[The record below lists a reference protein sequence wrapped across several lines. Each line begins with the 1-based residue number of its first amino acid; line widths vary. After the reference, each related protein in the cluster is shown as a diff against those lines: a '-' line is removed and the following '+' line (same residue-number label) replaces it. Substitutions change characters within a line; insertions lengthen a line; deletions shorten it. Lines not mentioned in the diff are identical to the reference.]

1 MNKEY
6 SVLLLPGWQNSD
18 ADHWQ
23 SRWEQAHGYQRV
35 QQHNW
40 QQPLRGDWTVQ
51 LNEAVLAA
59 PTAVVLVA
67 PGDVEQADLR
77 QHLPGWV
84 PIARQRL
91 PFAAVVVGSQNDPY
105 CRLARAQQLAADWGA
120 QWVDAGAAGHINSAS
135 QLGDWPQG
143 HALLQDLV
151 KDSVHGKR

>member
-67 PGDVEQADLR
+67 HSLGCILMGWWARHAPKRPL
-77 QHLPGWV
+77 LP
-84 PIARQRL
+84 L
-91 PFAAVVVGSQNDPY
+91 
-105 CRLARAQQLAADWGA
+105 GA
-120 QWVDAGAAGHINSAS
+120 GPAAGRR
-135 QLGDWPQG
+135 LGRAVGGCRCGRPYQ
-143 HALLQDLV
+143 
-151 KDSVHGKR
+151 

>member
-67 PGDVEQADLR
+67 HSLGCILTA
-77 QHLPGWV
+77 WW
-84 PIARQRL
+84 ARHAPPAVVGKVQ
-91 PFAAVVVGSQNDPY
+91 AVVVGSQNDPY

>member
-67 PGDVEQADLR
+67 LLHFAQN
-77 QHLPGWV
+77 
-84 PIARQRL
+84 ARTSRIHTR
-91 PFAAVVVGSQNDPY
+91 P
-105 CRLARAQQLAADWGA
+105 
-120 QWVDAGAAGHINSAS
+120 
-135 QLGDWPQG
+135 
-143 HALLQDLV
+143 
-151 KDSVHGKR
+151 

>member
-59 PTAVVLVA
+59 PAPVVLVA
-67 PGDVEQADLR
+67 HSLGCILTAWW
-77 QHLPGWV
+77 GG
-84 PIARQRL
+84 QRAGCPVGGTGRCL
-91 PFAAVVVGSQNDPY
+91 ASRAAP
-105 CRLARAQQLAADWGA
+105 ARAW
-120 QWVDAGAAGHINSAS
+120 
-135 QLGDWPQG
+135 LGTHSPPAFAVCGGGGRQP
-143 HALLQDLV
+143 
-151 KDSVHGKR
+151 K

>member
-59 PTAVVLVA
+59 PAPVVLVAHSLGCILTAWWARHAPPAVVGKVQAALLVA

-77 QHLPGWV
+77 QHLPGWA
-84 PIARQRL
+84 PIARQR
-91 PFAAVVVGSQNDPY
+91 
-105 CRLARAQQLAADWGA
+105 
-120 QWVDAGAAGHINSAS
+120 
-135 QLGDWPQG
+135 
-143 HALLQDLV
+143 
-151 KDSVHGKR
+151 